1 MQLKELIEDLFVKS
15 TSGVLETD
23 ITGIA
28 YDSRKVGAGQ
38 LFVAL
43 RGEDV
48 DGHLYIDK
56 AIAAGAVAVMAED
69 PPPPDAVV
77 PWVQVQD
84 GRVAMA
90 LAADVFYGEPS
101 ADLSVVG
108 ITGTNG
114 KTTTAYLLHHL
125 MKSVWRRCGLIGT
138 TGVETGV
145 QWLTASHTTPE
156 SVEIQSLL
164 AQMMEEQCR
173 GAVMEVSSH
182 GLVQHRVDGVRYAVG
197 VFTNLSQDHMDY
209 HGDMESYFKAKKALF
224 DLMSQQ
230 RRSNLPGEQAV
241 MVVNADDSFGKR
253 LVDIG
258 FPKLEVIT
266 YGMGAACDFR
276 ASNIRSNLDG
286 TVFQLEMKGRSM
298 LVRTPL
304 IGSFNVYNT
313 LAALAAA
320 QGLNLNLR
328 EAVANLANAPQIPGR
343 LESVGGR
350 QTNFRV
356 YVDYAHT
363 PDAIEKALLTLKD
376 LQPERII
383 TVFGCG
389 GDRDR
394 DKRPKMGQA
403 VAELSDLAIVTSDNP
418 RSENPEDIIE
428 QVVAGMKRGRHQVI
442 VDRRKAIRAAI
453 DMAGARDIVLIAGK
467 GHEDYQEIDGV
478 RHDFDDRKMAR
489 NYIAA
494 TVEERA
500 EEIEQERLEEERLAE
515 EEFESGKFDEERRD
529 GE

>member
-1 MQLKELIEDLFVKS
+1 MQLKDLIKDLFVKS
-15 TSGVLETD
+15 SSGSLAVD
-23 ITGIA
+23 IEKIA
-28 YDSRKVGAGQ
+28 YDSRKVSAGS

-48 DGHLYIDK
+48 DGHQFI
-56 AIAAGAVAVMAED
+56 AQAVAAGAVAVMAEL

-77 PWVQVQD
+77 PWVQVKNS
-84 GRVAMA
+84 REAMA
-90 LAADVFYGEPS
+90 LAADVLFGAPS
-101 ADLSVVG
+101 ADLAVVG

-114 KTTTAYLLHHL
+114 KTTTAYLMHHL
-125 MKSVWRRCGLIGT
+125 MKSVWHRCGLMGT

-145 QWLTASHTTPE
+145 QWLSASHTTPE

-164 AQMMEEQCR
+164 SQMRDEQCR

-182 GLVQHRVDGVRYAVG
+182 GLAQHRVDGVRYSVG
-197 VFTNLSQDHMDY
+197 VFTNLSQDHLDY
-209 HGDMESYFKAKKALF
+209 HGNMESYFLAKKRLF
-224 DLMSQQ
+224 DLMSTQISDLAGDQ
-230 RRSNLPGEQAV
+230 PV
-241 MVVNADDSFGKR
+241 MVVNGDDSFGKR
-253 LVDIG
+253 LVDRG
-258 FPKLEVIT
+258 FFKLEVLT

-276 ASNIRSNLDG
+276 ASNVRSTLDG
-286 TVFQLEMKGRSM
+286 TVFQLELKGRSM

-304 IGSFNVYNT
+304 IGRFNVYNT

-343 LESVGGR
+343 LESVSGR

-363 PDAIEKALLTLKD
+363 PDAIEKALTTLRELK
-376 LQPERII
+376 PERII

-394 DKRPKMGQA
+394 DKRPLMGRA
-403 VAELSDLAIVTSDNP
+403 VEQLSDVAIVTSDNP
-418 RSENPEDIIE
+418 RSESAEGIIE
-428 QVVAGMKRGRHQVI
+428 QVVGGMEQRRYQVI
-442 VDRRKAIRAAI
+442 EDRRKAIRAAI

-467 GHEDYQEIDGV
+467 GHEDYQEINGV

-494 TVEERA
+494 TVEDRA
-500 EEIEQERLEEERLAE
+500 AEVEAERLEEERVAQE
-515 EEFESGKFDEERRD
+515 YDEAQRIEDEGRD
-529 GE
+529 VR

>member
-15 TSGVLETD
+15 TSGTLAVD
-23 ITGIA
+23 IEQIA
-28 YDSRKVGAGQ
+28 YDSRQVTAGS

-48 DGHLYIDK
+48 DGHQFIDQ
-56 AIAAGAVAVMAED
+56 AVASGAVAVMAED
-69 PPPPDAVV
+69 PPPPDAKV
-77 PWVQVQD
+77 PWVQVKNS
-84 GRVAMA
+84 RVAMA
-90 LAADVFYGEPS
+90 LAADVLFGAPS
-101 ADLSVVG
+101 ADLAVVG

-125 MKSVWRRCGLIGT
+125 MKSVWHRSGLIGT

-145 QWLTASHTTPE
+145 QWLSASHTTPE

-164 AQMMEEQCR
+164 SQMRDEQCR

-182 GLVQHRVDGVRYAVG
+182 GLAQHRVDGVRYAVG
-197 VFTNLSQDHMDY
+197 VFTNLSQDHLDY
-209 HGDMESYFKAKKALF
+209 HGNMESYFLAKKRLF
-224 DLMSQQ
+224 DLMSTQ
-230 RRSNLPGEQAV
+230 RRSGLDGDQPV
-241 MVVNADDSFGKR
+241 MVVNGDDSFGRR

-258 FPKLEVIT
+258 FPKLEVLT
-266 YGMGAACDFR
+266 YGMGASCDFR
-276 ASNIRSNLDG
+276 ASNVRSTLDG

-304 IGSFNVYNT
+304 IGRFNVYNT

-343 LESVGGR
+343 LESVSGR

-363 PDAIEKALLTLKD
+363 PDAIEKALTTLRELK
-376 LQPERII
+376 PERII

-394 DKRPKMGQA
+394 DKRPLMGRA
-403 VAELSDLAIVTSDNP
+403 VEQLSDVAIVTSDNP
-418 RSENPEDIIE
+418 RTESAEDIIA
-428 QVVAGMKRGRHQVI
+428 QVVAGMGQRRYQVI
-442 VDRRKAIRAAI
+442 EDRRKAIRAAI

-467 GHEDYQEIDGV
+467 GHEDYQEINGV

-494 TVEERA
+494 TVEDRA
-500 EEIEQERLEEERLAE
+500 AEIEAERLEEELAAQE
-515 EEFESGKFDEERRD
+515 ADEAQRIEDDGRD
-529 GE
+529 VR